1 MAKIFKTL
9 LLLVIL
15 AFEDANGR
23 PPRKG
28 ITDGKFVNSQQ
39 SVTKD
44 RYLLNTKR
52 IYFVCQS
59 EVYLFK
65 ILSVCYSRRKISLGA
80 CLVLSAQKS
89 LFKGILNLNG
99 NKITSV
105 YFHVL

>member
-23 PPRKG
+23 PPTKG
-28 ITDGKFVNSQQ
+28 MTDGKFFNSQQ

-65 ILSVCYSRRKISLGA
+65 ILSSVTAEERFLWERTLYYPLKNHYSK
-80 CLVLSAQKS
+80 
-89 LFKGILNLNG
+89 
-99 NKITSV
+99 V
-105 YFHVL
+105 Y

>member
-44 RYLLNTKR
+44 RYLLNTKLNE
-52 IYFVCQS
+52 S
-59 EVYLFK
+59 TLFAK
-65 ILSVCYSRRKISLGA
+65 VKCI
-80 CLVLSAQKS
+80 CLK
-89 LFKGILNLNG
+89 F
-99 NKITSV
+99 
-105 YFHVL
+105 

>member
-1 MAKIFKTL
+1 MATIFKTL

-23 PPRKG
+23 PPTKG
-28 ITDGKFVNSQQ
+28 MTDGKFVNSQQ

-52 IYFVCQS
+52 ICFVCQS

-80 CLVLSAQKS
+80 YLSVQKS

-99 NKITSV
+99 NKIADV
-105 YFHVL
+105 WRRLIV